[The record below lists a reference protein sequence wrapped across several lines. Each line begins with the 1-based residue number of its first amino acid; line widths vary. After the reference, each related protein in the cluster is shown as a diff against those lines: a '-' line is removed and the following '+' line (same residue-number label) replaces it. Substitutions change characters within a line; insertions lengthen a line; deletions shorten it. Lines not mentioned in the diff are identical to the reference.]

1 MNNKQYIQIA
11 EISEDEE
18 SITKRWKSMKF
29 LVKFVLKIF
38 TPMIEQMETSF
49 NQSIQDLRSENEQI
63 QDQLKKLS
71 ERHRILSEQV
81 QKDSQKTATL
91 LADYNTKK
99 ASSDAKYK
107 TAIDAL
113 YSLNLKFSQNVST
126 FGKANKLELL
136 EMLVNYLYSPN
147 DSLREAILSLSQ
159 DNDKSSSILCDI
171 DNFNKCYREDLVNY
185 LSEIN
190 TKWEDCVQFP
200 INKKFNSQIMI
211 PFNDVDIEEGAPV
224 YIVTLGYAF
233 PNSNSERQLPNVFK
247 RQTEQ

>member
-11 EISEDEE
+11 EMSEDED
-18 SITKRWKSMKF
+18 SITKKWMSMKF
-29 LVKFVLKIF
+29 LEKFVLKIF
-38 TPMIEQMETSF
+38 TPMIEKMNTSF
-49 NQSIQDLRSENEQI
+49 NQSIQSLRSENKQLQEQ
-63 QDQLKKLS
+63 LNKLS
-71 ERHRILSEQV
+71 ERYSILSEQV

-107 TAIDAL
+107 TAIDVL

-136 EMLVNYLYSPN
+136 EMLVNYLYHPN
-147 DSLREAILSLSQ
+147 DNLREAILSLSQ
-159 DNDKSSSILCDI
+159 DNDKPASILSDI
-171 DNFNKCYREDLVNY
+171 DNFNNNYREDLVNY

-190 TKWEDCVQFP
+190 TIWEDCVQFP
-200 INKKFNSQIMI
+200 SNNIFNSQIMV
-211 PFNDVDIEEGAPV
+211 PFNDVDIEEGEPV

-247 RQTEQ
+247 RLTK